1 MNDFADSRKQNKS
14 KFAKK
19 GCFESKKTIKI
30 EKIGTFNVNFHFFIY
45 FCIVKITLR
54 LIIPNCRYW
63 ARREKAVTLRT
74 EIGVLF
80 INIY

>member
-1 MNDFADSRKQNKS
+1 MHDFADSRKQNKC

-19 GCFESKKTIKI
+19 GRLDSKRTLNN
-30 EKIGTFNVNFHFFIY
+30 EKIGTFDVNFHFFIY

-74 EIGVLF
+74 ENGVLF